1 MQIQNFFRHY
11 FNLYSCLKWCFCF
24 YLRGSWQKSMSNVTL
39 LKLLPKSLKI
49 MPRNWMPTITATLLM
64 VLWNPLKKALNIFLN
79 LCVSF
84 LDNLFVE
91 KEKYVPFVS
100 IGQAIMFQV
109 KPKTLIAPLQL
120 GLRIHQHFGS
130 SFLIDSLN
138 KHSFCGSY
146 SKVLN
151 YGRWAARHQGTKIS
165 GVSESSS
172 AEPTVIHSMG
182 MLCHTCSFL
191 VLRHTTFRW
200 CTNRRSY

>member
-1 MQIQNFFRHY
+1 
-11 FNLYSCLKWCFCF
+11 
-24 YLRGSWQKSMSNVTL
+24 
-39 LKLLPKSLKI
+39 
-49 MPRNWMPTITATLLM
+49 MPTITATLLM

-138 KHSFCGSY
+138 KHSFCDSY

-151 YGRWAARHQGTKIS
+151 YGR
-165 GVSESSS
+165 
-172 AEPTVIHSMG
+172 
-182 MLCHTCSFL
+182 
-191 VLRHTTFRW
+191 
-200 CTNRRSY
+200 